1 MISYRENC
9 YHCQFARQHRISD
22 ITISDYKGL
31 GKYAPSN
38 IIDNRQVSCILVNTD
53 KGKNFIDNLLKK
65 GNIVAEERPV
75 KEPIEGDRQLQHP
88 SQNLLL
94 EKFLSIELE
103 VVMVILNMRCF
114 RLYI

>member
-53 KGKNFIDNLLKK
+53 KGKTLLIIYLKK
-65 GNIVAEERPV
+65 EI
-75 KEPIEGDRQLQHP
+75 
-88 SQNLLL
+88 LLL
-94 EKFLSIELE
+94 RNVL
-103 VVMVILNMRCF
+103 
-114 RLYI
+114 